1 MHKYTILPN
10 YNYIYGADIIHNG
23 YDFSVISESD
33 EITLLLFEHGR
44 EEPVYSIPVDKRYKR
59 GDVFTFR
66 ITDIP
71 LLEYEYLYMADGE
84 VFADP
89 YAKLLSGLPEFG
101 IKDTT
106 GLQHIKGLLKKLQ
119 YNWKNDIKPCINTED
134 IILYKLHTR
143 GFTMSK
149 SSKVKHPGT
158 FKGISEKI
166 NYLKKTGINAV
177 LLMPS
182 YEFEEYAFN
191 FNYWG
196 YGKGF
201 YFLPKAAYSS
211 CYGSCVDYTVEFKDM
226 VKKFHKNGMEVYM
239 EFNFTD
245 EVDACMADDCIRYW
259 KESYHIDGARV
270 ICNDRIRQVI
280 ADDPYLVDIKLF
292 YEYWDNNFRNHNLLE
307 YNEGFENVA
316 RKLLKGDEGQLKY
329 FSECF
334 KKNPV
339 HGYTV
344 NFVCDNN
351 GFTLYDLVSY
361 DRKHNEENGEN
372 NRDGKDYNNS
382 WNCGE
387 EGDTKN
393 RKILAQRLRNRKNA
407 MCFVLLSQGIPM
419 IYAGDEFG
427 NSQNGNNNAYCQD
440 NETGWLDWSA
450 LRKNRKFYNFICTL
464 INFRHNHKVLHIE
477 KELVQSDY
485 KYFGLPDI
493 SYHGSKAWYPEME
506 HYNRHLGILL
516 CGRYAEENE
525 DIYIGMN
532 LHWEKHILALP
543 KIPGKTWEII
553 INTND
558 NEDVFVGDDSTI
570 EVPPR
575 TVVVIISKKWLK
587 YVIYYYKIVKDN
599 LRR

>member
-10 YNYIYGADIIHNG
+10 YNYIYGADVIHNG

-393 RKILAQRLRNRKNA
+393 RKILVQRLRNRKNA

-543 KIPGKTWEII
+543 KIPGKTWEVI

-558 NEDVFVGDDSTI
+558 NEGVFVGDDSTI

-575 TVVVIISKKWLK
+575 TVVVIISKKMVEICNIL
-587 YVIYYYKIVKDN
+587 
-599 LRR
+599 L

>member
-226 VKKFHKNGMEVYM
+226 VKNFHKNGMEVYM

>member
-106 GLQHIKGLLKKLQ
+106 GLQHIKGLLKKSQ

-292 YEYWDNNFRNHNLLE
+292 YEYWDDNFRNHNLLE

-393 RKILAQRLRNRKNA
+393 RKILVQRLRNRKNA

-543 KIPGKTWEII
+543 KIPGKTWEVI

-558 NEDVFVGDDSTI
+558 NEGVFVGGDSTI

-575 TVVVIISKKWLK
+575 TVVVIISKKMVEICNIL
-587 YVIYYYKIVKDN
+587 
-599 LRR
+599 L

>member
-10 YNYIYGADIIHNG
+10 YNYIYGADVIHNG

-106 GLQHIKGLLKKLQ
+106 GLQHIKGLLKKSQ

-292 YEYWDNNFRNHNLLE
+292 YEYWDDNFRNHNLLE

-532 LHWEKHILALP
+532 LHWENIYWLCLRFRGKH
-543 KIPGKTWEII
+543 GK
-553 INTND
+553 
-558 NEDVFVGDDSTI
+558 
-570 EVPPR
+570 
-575 TVVVIISKKWLK
+575 L
-587 YVIYYYKIVKDN
+587 
-599 LRR
+599 

>member
-10 YNYIYGADIIHNG
+10 YNYIYGADVIHNG

-106 GLQHIKGLLKKLQ
+106 GLQHIKGLLKKSQ

-245 EVDACMADDCIRYW
+245 EVYACMADDCIRYW

-575 TVVVIISKKWLK
+575 TVVVIISVIISKKMVEICNIL
-587 YVIYYYKIVKDN
+587 
-599 LRR
+599 L

>member
-1 MHKYTILPN
+1 
-10 YNYIYGADIIHNG
+10 
-23 YDFSVISESD
+23 
-33 EITLLLFEHGR
+33 
-44 EEPVYSIPVDKRYKR
+44 
-59 GDVFTFR
+59 
-66 ITDIP
+66 
-71 LLEYEYLYMADGE
+71 
-84 VFADP
+84 
-89 YAKLLSGLPEFG
+89 
-101 IKDTT
+101 
-106 GLQHIKGLLKKLQ
+106 
-119 YNWKNDIKPCINTED
+119 
-134 IILYKLHTR
+134 
-143 GFTMSK
+143 
-149 SSKVKHPGT
+149 
-158 FKGISEKI
+158 
-166 NYLKKTGINAV
+166 
-177 LLMPS
+177 MPS

-292 YEYWDNNFRNHNLLE
+292 YEYWDDNFRNHNLLE

-532 LHWEKHILALP
+532 LHWESIYWLCPRFRGKH
-543 KIPGKTWEII
+543 GK
-553 INTND
+553 
-558 NEDVFVGDDSTI
+558 
-570 EVPPR
+570 
-575 TVVVIISKKWLK
+575 L
-587 YVIYYYKIVKDN
+587 
-599 LRR
+599 

>member
-10 YNYIYGADIIHNG
+10 YNYIYGADVIHNG

-106 GLQHIKGLLKKLQ
+106 GLQHIKGLLKKSQ

-575 TVVVIISKKWLK
+575 TVVVIISVIISKKMVEICNIL
-587 YVIYYYKIVKDN
+587 
-599 LRR
+599 L

>member
-23 YDFSVISESD
+23 YAFSVVSESD
-33 EITLLLFEHGR
+33 EITLLLFEPGK
-44 EEPVYSIPVDKRYKR
+44 EEPVYSIPVDKKYKR
-59 GDVFTFR
+59 GDVFTFK

-84 VFADP
+84 VFVDP

-101 IKDTT
+101 VKDTT
-106 GLQHIKGLLKKLQ
+106 GLQHIKGVLKKTQ
-119 YNWKNDIKPCINTED
+119 YNWKNDVKPCIDTED
-134 IILYKLHTR
+134 IILYKLHAR
-143 GFTMSK
+143 GFTMSE
-149 SSKVKHPGT
+149 SSKVNHPGT

-201 YFLPKAAYSS
+201 YFLPKAAYTS
-211 CYGSCVDYTVEFKDM
+211 CYGTCDDYTVEFKDM

-239 EFNFTD
+239 EFYFTD

-259 KESYHIDGARV
+259 KETYHIDGVRV

-280 ADDPYLVDIKLF
+280 ADDPYLSGIKIF
-292 YEYWDNNFRNHNLLE
+292 YEYWDYNYRNHNLLE

-334 KKNPV
+334 KKNPE

-344 NFVCDNN
+344 NFICDNN

-372 NRDGKDYNNS
+372 NRDGRDYNNS

-387 EGDTKN
+387 EGATKN
-393 RKILAQRLRNRKNA
+393 RKILIQRLRNRKNA

-440 NETGWLDWSA
+440 NETGWVDWSA
-450 LRKNRKFYNFICTL
+450 LKKNRKFYNFICDL
-464 INFRHNHKVLHIE
+464 INFRHSHKVLHIE

-516 CGRYAEENE
+516 CGRYAGE
-525 DIYIGMN
+525 DEDVYIGMN
-532 LHWEKHILALP
+532 LHWEKHTLALP
-543 KIPGKTWEII
+543 KIPEKTWEIAM
-553 INTND
+553 NTND
-558 NEDVFVGDDSTI
+558 NEEVFAGEDSTI

-575 TVVVIISKKWLK
+575 SIVVMVSKKMVEICNIL
-587 YVIYYYKIVKDN
+587 
-599 LRR
+599 L